1 MTLMETV
8 NKEIASV
15 GEYMLMV
22 AHASGK
28 YVDYG
33 FNVNGEDYVLM
44 IRKVDAPVEDSEEST
59 EEVE

>member
-15 GEYMLMV
+15 GEYMLML
-22 AHASGK
+22 AQTSGK

-44 IRKVDAPVEDSEEST
+44 IRKVDAPAEDSEDST
-59 EEVE
+59 EEAE